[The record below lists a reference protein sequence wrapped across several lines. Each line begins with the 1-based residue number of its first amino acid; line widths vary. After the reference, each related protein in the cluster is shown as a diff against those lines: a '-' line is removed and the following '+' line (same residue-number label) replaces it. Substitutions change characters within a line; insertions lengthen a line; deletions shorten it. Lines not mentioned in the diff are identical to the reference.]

1 MFLFDLDHDMTVRQC
16 PRGAANDEPV
26 PLPKLIGAGRRAG
39 QRQDM
44 NDVAMTRL
52 AMTKRAVILLKRE
65 GLTVIDM
72 APMRGLSPRIQIE
85 ADSKLWRLLDDELAV
100 EVRRGVDRQGIAWR
114 DYEFKCGDCR
124 VFWQERGQ
132 S

>member
-1 MFLFDLDHDMTVRQC
+1 MFLLDLDHDMTIHQR
-16 PRGAANDEPV
+16 PRGALEEPI
-26 PLPKLIGAGRRAG
+26 PLPKLIRAGRQAG
-39 QRQDM
+39 QRQEM
-44 NDVAMTRL
+44 NDVALNRL
-52 AMTKRAVILLKRE
+52 EMTKRAVILLKRE

-72 APMRGLSPRIQIE
+72 APMRGLTPRLQVE
-85 ADSKLWRLLDDELAV
+85 YHEKLRRLLDDDIAV

-114 DYEFKCGDCR
+114 DYEFKVGDCR